1 MKSLIKKSGK
11 SVLALSLGVG
21 TYSYYQSH
29 RNAETEFFY
38 QKTDFNEKIMQ

>member
-11 SVLALSLGVG
+11 SLLGLTLGVG
-21 TYSYYQSH
+21 SYSYYQSH

-38 QKTDFNEKIMQ
+38 